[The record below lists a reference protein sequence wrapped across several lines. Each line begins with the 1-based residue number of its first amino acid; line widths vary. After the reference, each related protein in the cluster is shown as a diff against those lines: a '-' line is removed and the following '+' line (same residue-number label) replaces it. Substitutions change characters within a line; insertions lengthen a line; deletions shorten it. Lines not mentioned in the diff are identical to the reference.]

1 MTLVTS
7 QQLSGPPDL
16 ASTTQQVSSER
27 SSSTPHSAP
36 PTVQGPKMQAQEG
49 RRAAREA
56 QKTTGE

>member
-16 ASTTQQVSSER
+16 ASTTQVPSER